1 MGLTA
6 GHEMSLFVAHTMSH
20 PIGAREVHS
29 FVEKLFEP
37 DLHVKR
43 VLSLADATLGAIT
56 AASAAIHAIGAGLAV
71 SKNLRAK
78 HAVKQVDRL
87 LSNTA
92 ISVWAL
98 FARWV
103 PYVVAARKE
112 VVVALDW
119 TEFDGDDHS
128 TIALNMVTSH
138 GRASPLMWMT
148 VRKSNLA
155 GNRNDFEDQL
165 LKRFREVIPEGVK
178 VTVLADRGFG
188 DQKLYQV
195 MADLR
200 FDYVIRFREG
210 ITVTKGEDSRSA
222 KDWVPSANRALM
234 LKGAAVTQDRFEVPA
249 VVCVQDAGMK
259 DAWCLATSRD
269 DLRARQ
275 VVRLY
280 GKRFTIEET
289 FRDTKDI
296 HFGMGLSAT
305 HIKSIDRRDR
315 LLLICALATVLIT
328 LLGAAGESLGMD
340 RWLKVNTVKRR
351 THSLFR
357 QGQHYYAAMLT
368 MKQSELTAL
377 INRFGEMLRG
387 HPLFSEALGFI

>member
-1 MGLTA
+1 M
-6 GHEMSLFVAHTMSH
+6 AH
-20 PIGAREVHS
+20 PVGAREVHS

-37 DLHVKR
+37 DLHAKR
-43 VLSLADATLGAIT
+43 ILSLANATLGAIA

-71 SKNLRAK
+71 SRNLKTK

-87 LSNTA
+87 LSNVA
-92 ISVWAL
+92 ISVWGL
-98 FARWV
+98 FVRWV
-103 PYVVAARKE
+103 PYVIAHRKE
-112 VVVALDW
+112 VIIAFDW
-119 TEFDGDDHS
+119 TEFDKDDQA
-128 TIALNMVTSH
+128 TIALHMVTSH
-138 GRASPLMWMT
+138 GRATPLMWKT
-148 VRKSNLA
+148 VRQSGLA
-155 GNRNDFEDQL
+155 GNRNDYEDQL
-165 LKRFREVIPEGVK
+165 LKRLREVMPEGVK
-178 VTVLADRGFG
+178 VTILADRGFG

-195 MADLR
+195 MADLG

-210 ITVTKGEDSRSA
+210 ISVTSGDISRAAS
-222 KDWVPSANRALM
+222 DWVPNSNRALM
-234 LKGAAVTQDRFEVPA
+234 LRDAAVTLDRFTVPA
-249 VVCVQDAGMK
+249 VVCVKDAGMK
-259 DAWCLATSRD
+259 EAWCLATSRS
-269 DLRARQ
+269 DLSARQ

-280 GKRFTIEET
+280 GKRFTIEEA

-305 HIKSIDRRDR
+305 HIRSPERRDR
-315 LLLICALATVLIT
+315 LLLVCALATVLIT

-368 MKQSELTAL
+368 MKEDELTAL
-377 INRFGEMLRG
+377 VNRFGELLRG